1 MKIVLFCEQKYTI
14 TMVEPIYEEAINEG
28 IHEVLW
34 YIHKPNIPQFNLDVP
49 WTNDINDV
57 YKFSPE
63 VIFVPCNVVPYDLPG
78 VKIQISH
85 GYECGEKRYFRIR
98 DYFDLYLTQ
107 GPYFTEGY
115 KKSLKNRK
123 KAEVVETGW
132 SRRDSILRDVNKY
145 DAYKEELLREHGKKK
160 IVLYAPTFPPSIT
173 SLPYMQ
179 EGIQRFVEERDDVL
193 LILKFH
199 PLTDPK
205 WMKDYETI
213 ANSNKNIIW
222 MADVDINKFLLISD
236 VMISDSSSVVF
247 EFLFLDKPV
256 ITYKNAS
263 PEKYWRDITDP
274 LQLAEAF
281 EKEITLDE
289 FADKRK
295 EAIQYF
301 DPYFDGKS
309 CKRMLDAARDYI
321 EENGVPQKREL
332 GFFRRK
338 KSLKRF
344 K

>member
-1 MKIVLFCEQKYTI
+1 MRIVLFCEQKYTI
-14 TMVEPIYEEAINEG
+14 SMVEPIYEEAIAEG
-28 IHEVLW
+28 CHEVLW
-34 YIHKPNIPQFNLDVP
+34 YIHKKNIPSFDKKVQ
-49 WTNDINDV
+49 WTHDIKEI

-63 VIFVPCNVVPYDLPG
+63 VIFIPCNVVPYDLPG

-115 KKSLKNRK
+115 KKSLKNKR

-132 SRRDSILRDVNKY
+132 SRRDSILRDLNKY
-145 DAYKEELLREHGKKK
+145 NDYKNELLVKHNKKK
-160 IVLYAPTFPPSIT
+160 IALYAPTFPPSIT

-179 EGIQRFVEERDDVL
+179 EGIQRFVEERNDVL

-205 WMKDYETI
+205 WMKEYENI
-213 ANSNKNIIW
+213 ANSNENIIW

-274 LQLAEAF
+274 LQLSEAF

-289 FADKRK
+289 FANKRK

-309 CKRMLDAARDYI
+309 SKRMLEAAKNYI
-321 EENGVPQKREL
+321 AENGVPEKREL

>member
-49 WTNDINDV
+49 WTNNINDL
-57 YKFSPE
+57 YKFSPD

-115 KKSLKNRK
+115 KKSLKNRR
-123 KAEVVETGW
+123 KADVVETGW
-132 SRRDSILRDVNKY
+132 SRRDSILRDLNKY
-145 DAYKEELLREHGKKK
+145 DDYKEELLRVHGKKK

-173 SLPYMQ
+173 SLPYMH
-179 EGIQRFVEERDDVL
+179 EGIQRFVEEREDVL

-205 WMKDYETI
+205 WMKDYENI
-213 ANSNKNIIW
+213 ANSNTNIIW
-222 MADVDINKFLLISD
+222 MADVDINKFLIISD

-247 EFLFLDKPV
+247 EFLLLNKPV

-263 PEKYWRDITDP
+263 QVKYWRDITDP
-274 LQLAEAF
+274 LKLTEAF
-281 EKEITLDE
+281 EKEITLNE
-289 FADKRK
+289 FVEKRN
-295 EAIQYF
+295 EAIQFF

-309 CKRMLDAARDYI
+309 CRRMLDAAKKYI
-321 EENGVPQKREL
+321 DENGVPQKREL
-332 GFFRRK
+332 GYFRRK

>member
-1 MKIVLFCEQKYTI
+1 
-14 TMVEPIYEEAINEG
+14 MVEPIYEQAISEG
-28 IHEVLW
+28 DHEILW
-34 YIHKPNIPQFNLDVP
+34 YIHKNNIPEFSLDVP
-49 WTNDINDV
+49 WTNNISEI
-57 YKFSPE
+57 YAFSPDA
-63 VIFVPCNVVPYDLPG
+63 IFIPCNVVPYDLPG

-115 KKSLKNRK
+115 KKALKYKR

-132 SRRDSILRDVNKY
+132 SRRDGIIRDLNKF
-145 DAYKEELLREHGKKK
+145 DNYKKDLLEKHNKDK

-173 SLPYMQ
+173 SLPYLQ
-179 EGIQRFVEERDDVL
+179 EGIQKFVEERDDVL

-205 WMKDYETI
+205 WMKEYENI
-213 ANSNKNIIW
+213 ANNNKNMLW

-247 EFLFLDKPV
+247 EFLFLNKPV
-256 ITYKNAS
+256 ITFKNAS
-263 PEKYWRDITDP
+263 SIKYWKDITDP
-274 LQLAEAF
+274 FELAEAF
-281 EKEITLDE
+281 DKEINLDE
-289 FADKRK
+289 FASDRK
-295 EAIQYF
+295 EAIEYF
-301 DPYFDGKS
+301 DPYSDGKS
-309 CKRMLDAARDYI
+309 CKRMLDAAKVYI
-321 EENGVPQKREL
+321 EENGVPKKRKL
-332 GFFRRK
+332 GYFRRK

>member
-14 TMVEPIYEEAINEG
+14 SMVEPIYEQAILESG
-28 IHEVLW
+28 HEVLW
-34 YIHKPNIPQFNLDVP
+34 YIHKKNIPKFNLDVP
-49 WTNDINDV
+49 WTNNIDDI
-57 YKFSPE
+57 YEFSPE
-63 VIFVPCNVVPYDLPG
+63 AIFVPCNVVPYDLPG

-107 GPYFTEGY
+107 GPYFTQGY
-115 KKSLKNRK
+115 KNALKNKRT
-123 KAEVVETGW
+123 AEVVETGW
-132 SRRDSILRDVNKY
+132 SRRDGIIRDLNKY
-145 DAYKEELLREHGKKK
+145 DVYKQELLNKYHKKK

-173 SLPYMQ
+173 SLPYMK
-179 EGIQRFVEERDDVL
+179 EGLQKFVNERDDVL

-199 PLTDPK
+199 PLTDKK
-205 WMKDYETI
+205 WMTEYENI
-213 ANSNKNIIW
+213 AKNNKNMLW

-256 ITYKNAS
+256 ITYNNAS
-263 PEKYWRDITDP
+263 KEKYWRDIKSP
-274 LQLAEAF
+274 LELTEAF
-281 EKEITLDE
+281 EKEISLDE

-301 DPYFDGKS
+301 DPYSDGNS
-309 CKRMLDAARDYI
+309 CKRMLEAAKNYI
-321 EENGVPQKREL
+321 NQFGVPKERKL
-332 GFFRRK
+332 NYFRRK

-344 K
+344 R

>member
-14 TMVEPIYEEAINEG
+14 SMVKP
-28 IHEVLW
+28 IHEQAILEGCHEILW
-34 YIHKPNIPQFNLDVP
+34 YIHKNNISEFSLDVP
-49 WTNDINDV
+49 WTNNINDI
-57 YKFSPE
+57 YEFSPDA
-63 VIFVPCNVVPYDLPG
+63 IFVPCNVVPYDLPG

-107 GPYFTEGY
+107 GPYFTDGY
-115 KKSLKNRK
+115 KKALKNKR

-132 SRRDSILRDVNKY
+132 SRRDGIIRDLNKY
-145 DAYKEELLREHGKKK
+145 DDYKQDLLTKYKKEK

-173 SLPYMQ
+173 SLPYLQ
-179 EGIQRFVEERDDVL
+179 EGIQKFVEERDDVL

-199 PLTDPK
+199 PLTDKK
-205 WMKDYETI
+205 WMKAYETI
-213 ANSNKNIIW
+213 ANNNKNMLW

-247 EFLFLDKPV
+247 EFLFLNKPV
-256 ITYKNAS
+256 ITFNNAS
-263 PEKYWRDITDP
+263 KVKYWRNINNP
-274 LQLAEAF
+274 LQLADAYN
-281 EKEITLDE
+281 KEITLDE

-295 EAIQYF
+295 EAILYF
-301 DPYFDGKS
+301 DPYSDGNS
-309 CKRMLDAARDYI
+309 CKRMLTAAQNYI
-321 EENGVPQKREL
+321 DQFGVPEKRNL
-332 GFFRRK
+332 GYFRRK